1 MYHIPSIAIISPY
14 PRHLSADP
22 GMAGVTSA
30 GLSPDRIERSS
41 FTQEYS
47 RGEESKQC
55 VICITGQPQMGRQY
69 STTHTVYVADFQPGT
84 VVRRLACLHVFHAG
98 CVDAWLVDNR

>member
-1 MYHIPSIAIISPY
+1 
-14 PRHLSADP
+14 
-22 GMAGVTSA
+22 MAGVTSA
-30 GLSPDRIERSS
+30 GLSPERIERSS

-55 VICITGQPQMGRQY
+55 VICITGQPQLGRQCN
-69 STTHTVYVADFQPGT
+69 THTVSVADFKPGI
-84 VVRRLACLHVFHAG
+84 VVRRLACLHVFHVG